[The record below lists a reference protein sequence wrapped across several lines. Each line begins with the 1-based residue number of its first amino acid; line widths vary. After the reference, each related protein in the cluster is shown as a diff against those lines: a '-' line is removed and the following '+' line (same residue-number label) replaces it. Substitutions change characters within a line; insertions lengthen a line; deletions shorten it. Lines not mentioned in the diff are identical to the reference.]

1 MKIGIIGAG
10 TWGTALGHLLAS
22 GGNNVNLWARRPEVV
37 ESVNG
42 DHRNPRHLADYR
54 LSENIVATVAYEDC
68 LRNAAA
74 VVVATPSRLMRGV
87 ARALS
92 VEAAPDL
99 PVVVCTAGLEEE
111 SRLFPLQVFEQEM
124 GNPARLAVM
133 AGPAPVD
140 DLMLGL
146 PTAAAV
152 ASRSPSTARFFRN
165 LFTQRGLQV
174 AGSSDVVGLQVC
186 AAMTEVASI
195 AAGLSRGMG
204 YGDGAAALVMTHAQR
219 EMSRLASVLGA
230 DPVTSTGLAGTGG
243 LVSACTAPSS
253 IGRQLGSSLVN
264 GETLD
269 DFTARANTVPEG
281 ARACKE
287 LPPLAERY
295 GVKLPLVEAVRSI
308 LWGGADART
317 VVRHLLARPLDH
329 GYDW

>member
-10 TWGTALGHLLAS
+10 TWGTALGQLLAS
-22 GGNNVNLWARRPEVV
+22 GGNNVNLWARRSEVV
-37 ESVNG
+37 ESVNTH
-42 DHRNPRHLADYR
+42 HRNPRHLSDYA

-74 VVVATPSRLMRGV
+74 VVIATPSRLMRGV

-133 AGPAPVD
+133 AGPVPVD
-140 DLMLGL
+140 DLMHGL
-146 PTAAAV
+146 PTAALV

-186 AAMTEVASI
+186 AAMTESASI
-195 AAGLSRGMG
+195 AVGLSYGMG
-204 YGDGAAALVMTHAQR
+204 YGDGAASLVMTHAQM
-219 EMSRLASVLGA
+219 EMSRLAGVLGA
-230 DPVTSTGLAGTGG
+230 DPITSTGLAGTGG
-243 LVSACTAPSS
+243 LAAASIAPSS
-253 IGRQLGSSLVN
+253 PGRQLGGFLVN
-264 GETLD
+264 GGTLD
-269 DFTARANTVPEG
+269 DFTARTNTLPEG
-281 ARACKE
+281 ALACKQ
-287 LPPLAERY
+287 LPQVAERY
-295 GVKLPLVEAVRSI
+295 GVKLPLVEAVRSVI
-308 LWGGADART
+308 WEGADART
-317 VVRHLLARPLDH
+317 AARHLLARPLDH